1 MFDLDGTLVD
11 TSTLYLTGVPLVA
24 RRHLGEAV
32 DVNDYRDLWGH
43 DVREWF
49 VRAASLPR
57 RSSEGAELNL
67 VDLMYADFEAFYIA
81 NHHACPAYPH
91 VAEGLACLKD
101 LGHTVGIVTTRP
113 QRRAELVRELPWS
126 DAIDFIVGG
135 DRVTRR
141 KPFPDS
147 LEFAIDHCGHRTG
160 DSINV
165 YVGDNALD
173 VHAARASRYPIV
185 SVGAMWGAR
194 DRPAL
199 ISASPDEQF
208 DHFIDCTH
216 WLCAGPRSH

>member
-1 MFDLDGTLVD
+1 MPRSLFVMFDLDGTLVD

-101 LGHTVGIVTTRP
+101 LGHTVGIVTTR
-113 QRRAELVRELPWS
+113 RN
-126 DAIDFIVGG
+126 GG
-135 DRVTRR
+135 PSWYANCPGRTPSTSSSEVTA
-141 KPFPDS
+141 S
-147 LEFAIDHCGHRTG
+147 
-160 DSINV
+160 
-165 YVGDNALD
+165 
-173 VHAARASRYPIV
+173 HAA
-185 SVGAMWGAR
+185 
-194 DRPAL
+194 
-199 ISASPDEQF
+199 SPSP
-208 DHFIDCTH
+208 TH
-216 WLCAGPRSH
+216 